1 MGARQ
6 RLLAGGKA
14 ISAAVQSA
22 FLDFQPRIQTGERI
36 LKYHLDILTHPL
48 LLLAPGLQ
56 DVITMET
63 NMAGLRPT
71 RRMRLRPVVDL
82 PQPDSP
88 TSDSVSPGHKSKLTF
103 STAWICPAN

>member
-6 RLLAGGKA
+6 CLLAGGKA
-14 ISAAVQSA
+14 IFQQRFNQR

-63 NMAGLRPT
+63 NMTGLC
-71 RRMRLRPVVDL
+71 LD
-82 PQPDSP
+82 QAD
-88 TSDSVSPGHKSKLTF
+88 K
-103 STAWICPAN
+103 TATGGRFTAA